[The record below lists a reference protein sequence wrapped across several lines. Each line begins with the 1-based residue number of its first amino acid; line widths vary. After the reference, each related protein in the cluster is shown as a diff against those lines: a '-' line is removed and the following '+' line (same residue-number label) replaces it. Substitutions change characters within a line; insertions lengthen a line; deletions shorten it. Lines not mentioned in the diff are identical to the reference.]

1 MSLWLRRRDLRTHL
15 HISTGIKFL
24 ATYVYIFLIFFVILL
39 LDFII
44 VTINLIQLLAPIL
57 IRINYLS
64 LSRILFYLHLCF
76 NLPTKWQTL
85 LRMKY
90 VLCSVWKGNTN
101 NMMEKKWQCEILHI
115 AGLLNSENPI
125 QIQLKHSLKMY
136 CRRRWGQ
143 LTAWKIQTI
152 EQGRGRNGEEEGWGK
167 IFVCQ
172 RDQERD
178 IHYTTINK

>member
-1 MSLWLRRRDLRTHL
+1 MNM
-15 HISTGIKFL
+15 
-24 ATYVYIFLIFFVILL
+24 FV
-39 LDFII
+39 
-44 VTINLIQLLAPIL
+44 TKIQIAVAELNI
-57 IRINYLS
+57 Y
-64 LSRILFYLHLCF
+64 LCF

-90 VLCSVWKGNTN
+90 VLCSVRKGNTN

-125 QIQLKHSLKMY
+125 QIQLKHSWNMY

-152 EQGRGRNGEEEGWGK
+152 EQGRGRNGEEEGWWKNVCVSTRWRTRHPLYDDQWIVHHLKTPSWIQNSNQYPRFHVPSLFPHYCIHKLCKAKLSHK
-167 IFVCQ
+167 ILFE
-172 RDQERD
+172 D
-178 IHYTTINK
+178 K